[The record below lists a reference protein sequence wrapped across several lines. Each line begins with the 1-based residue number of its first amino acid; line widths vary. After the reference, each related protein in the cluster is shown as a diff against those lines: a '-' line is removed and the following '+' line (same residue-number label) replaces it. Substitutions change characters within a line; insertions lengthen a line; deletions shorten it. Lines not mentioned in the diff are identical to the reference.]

1 MKKVKLF
8 LVVIFISLSLS
19 AVTTNSGNF
28 NLRLMKTGSD
38 KVGFCKY
45 EDAYNDNPDEL
56 AVTVVDFTLAEQ
68 SSGSETN
75 VERATAEFGVFWDVY
90 SGEESQEIINLTM
103 SFSASA
109 DNMNEAML
117 VNTELENSVLNYNVS
132 AAIKDS
138 KSDTS
143 DTTTQTITVAD
154 SAITNPHP
162 GLNRDIMLISNEV
175 LGPYSQIKGG
185 AKVDLEL
192 LAPSDS
198 GSFMGG
204 YYSGYIILTL
214 DTK

>member
-1 MKKVKLF
+1 MKKTVLF
-8 LVVIFISLSLS
+8 LVVFIMSFSLS
-19 AVTTNSGNF
+19 ATTNSGSF
-28 NLRLMKTGSD
+28 DLRLMKTGSD